1 MDTVGRRQAA
11 LLADILGPSAQQE
24 EIIFAENFLIC
35 LEEFREVW
43 SQALTHTLE
52 GS

>member
-1 MDTVGRRQAA
+1 MDTVSRRQAA
-11 LLADILGPSAQQE
+11 LLADILGPSAQQQ

-43 SQALTHTLE
+43 SQALTHTLG

>member
-1 MDTVGRRQAA
+1 MATGGRRQAA

-35 LEEFREVW
+35 LEEFREF
-43 SQALTHTLE
+43 QALTHTLE
-52 GS
+52 GSW